1 MGHSYPPPAPPQP
14 NSVIALIPRGPRPPY
29 LRAARRH
36 GRKGTPHCHSLP
48 GRTNTHIRAYSI
60 IWMREHNCVCDELLK
75 THPNLGMT
83 TASTRL
89 SALLSSLSSLTSRNH
104 THALYPVLEEVNE
117 NGRQLRF
124 QGLYTYR
131 RRFSMQPFTS
141 FLDLAGDPK
150 LAADLEH
157 FCRDIEA
164 VEYYVSLVTARPS
177 PSVTLPS
184 TVSLGGPWSVKGLV
198 AAHLQ
203 P

>member
-1 MGHSYPPPAPPQP
+1 
-14 NSVIALIPRGPRPPY
+14 
-29 LRAARRH
+29 
-36 GRKGTPHCHSLP
+36 
-48 GRTNTHIRAYSI
+48 
-60 IWMREHNCVCDELLK
+60 MREHNCVCDELLK